1 MVLGGGGLGLVDE
14 EATAGEWAR
23 KTDHM
28 GVGSRHGFPE
38 LADCLTRGVPRME
51 LRSAPLPGPPCRTR
65 DPYLLASTLRCRVG
79 FKESGTKE
87 IVSPDSLR
95 NTSLD
100 SNRK

>member
-14 EATAGEWAR
+14 EATAGGWAR
-23 KTDHM
+23 KMDHM
-28 GVGSRHGFPE
+28 GVGSVTDSRSWRIA
-38 LADCLTRGVPRME
+38 LRGGGPTNG
-51 LRSAPLPGPPCRTR
+51 APLPGPSCRTR